1 MAFSKEITG
10 LGNEGRAVD
19 TVYAVF
25 SKVFS
30 TISCTIFLKKNIE
43 NGLQIGQQS
52 WLKTIA

>member
-10 LGNEGRAVD
+10 LGDEGRAVD

-30 TISCTIFLKKNIE
+30 TISCTIFLKKI
-43 NGLQIGQQS
+43 LRMDYKIGQQS